1 MRLLGISS
9 KPDHVLKMIEQV
21 LGTEHFH
28 PELASHVT
36 NEDNG
41 GLIYPSDRIYQSFL
55 SRCER
60 IMADLDLH
68 LDDEFNREYNLEEI
82 ESAISEAEKRYN
94 TLHSHQS
101 GSTLD
106 ADDKTALKTLKEYPI
121 ENLDEGFVS
130 LRFGRVPIQSL
141 SKLLLHADERFVF
154 TQLHRNKQYAWIAA
168 ISMNED
174 DPKILK
180 ILDSLYFES
189 IGIPIVNEDLLN
201 HEAYELL
208 DHVYGFVKKQ
218 SKQEAFLKYVGLYG
232 EQALIVGF
240 VREEYLDTFKSK
252 FSEEIKVNDYPADAE
267 LNLLPPTKLKNGW
280 FSRPFSIFIEMYGLP
295 KYGDFDPTAFFAVT
309 YSLLFGLMFG
319 DLGQG
324 LVIALLGLFLEKK
337 KDMQLGA
344 VAFRIGLFSMFFG
357 TIYGSF
363 FGNETFLLPLLKPL
377 GLPLEVASS
386 DFTMTLLISAV
397 GMGVV
402 LILMSIGLNIV
413 LSLKKKD
420 YPKALL
426 SQNGLAGFVLYGFV
440 MAALT
445 LSMMF
450 DIQIMNVF
458 TIVLFI
464 VIPMAVILFHEP
476 LRNIMHKKHVN
487 PEEGWGSYLT
497 EGIFELIEVVLS
509 FVTNTMSFLRVG
521 GFVLSHAG
529 MMTVVMTLNKMTG
542 SYGIIVMIIGNIIVI
557 ALEGL
562 IVGIQSLRLEYYEM
576 FSRYYDGGGKKF
588 KSV

>member
-1 MRLLGISS
+1 M
-9 KPDHVLKMIEQV
+9 
-21 LGTEHFH
+21 T
-28 PELASHVT
+28 
-36 NEDNG
+36 
-41 GLIYPSDRIYQSFL
+41 
-55 SRCER
+55 
-60 IMADLDLH
+60 
-68 LDDEFNREYNLEEI
+68 
-82 ESAISEAEKRYN
+82 
-94 TLHSHQS
+94 
-101 GSTLD
+101 
-106 ADDKTALKTLKEYPI
+106 
-121 ENLDEGFVS
+121 
-130 LRFGRVPIQSL
+130 
-141 SKLLLHADERFVF
+141 
-154 TQLHRNKQYAWIAA
+154 
-168 ISMNED
+168 
-174 DPKILK
+174 K

-309 YSLLFGLMFG
+309 YSLLLGLMFG

-476 LRNIMHKKHVN
+476 LRNIMHKKHIN

-542 SYGIIVMIIGNIIVI
+542 SYGIIVMIVGNIIVI